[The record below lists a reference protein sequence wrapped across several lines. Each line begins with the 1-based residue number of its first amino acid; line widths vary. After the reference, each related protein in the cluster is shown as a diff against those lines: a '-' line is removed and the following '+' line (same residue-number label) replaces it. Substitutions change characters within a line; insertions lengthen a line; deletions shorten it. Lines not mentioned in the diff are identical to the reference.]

1 MCIRDSFEGIQPGQQ
16 TEKFLGSKARRI
28 CWFGSIVVAIVLAIP
43 MYSALLVPHLLKEV
57 YFTTQMIV
65 FVYIGINIAETIRA
79 YLYFDSYKQILNKY
93 W

>member
-1 MCIRDSFEGIQPGQQ
+1 
-16 TEKFLGSKARRI
+16 
-28 CWFGSIVVAIVLAIP
+28 
-43 MYSALLVPHLLKEV
+43 VPHLLKEV

>member
-1 MCIRDSFEGIQPGQQ
+1 MGI
-16 TEKFLGSKARRI
+16 TSRVFNLTADRKISRSKARRI

-79 YLYFDSYKQILNKY
+79 YLYFDSYKQI
-93 W
+93 